1 MDARKIERLLLQPCP
16 VRCYGNI
23 GSTNTAAKA
32 WALEGAPHGAAVL
45 AENQL
50 AGHGRMGRSF
60 FSPPGGL
67 YMSIIL
73 DTGEIS
79 SGLVTTLAAVS
90 VFRSVKA
97 LTGKALQIKWVNDLL
112 FEGRKVCGILAQRL
126 SMQSHLDRVIVGIG
140 INTAPVIFPPEI
152 ADTAGTLARE
162 GESLDLQEL
171 AAGILNDILASLP
184 LCPRHM
190 DEYRANCMT
199 LGRQVQFVHENR
211 LRTGLAVG
219 TDLSGALLVD
229 TQEGSLC
236 LEAGEVSVRGTDGS
250 YY

>member
-1 MDARKIERLLLQPCP
+1 MDARKIERLLLYTCP
-16 VRCYGNI
+16 VRCYGDI

-45 AENQL
+45 AENQH
-50 AGHGRMGRSF
+50 AGHGRMGRRF

-67 YMSIIL
+67 YMSIVL
-73 DTGEIS
+73 DAGEIP

-90 VFRSVKA
+90 VLRSLQA

-112 FEGRKVCGILAQRL
+112 YEGRKVCGILAERL
-126 SMQSHLDRVIVGIG
+126 YMQPHLDRVVVGIG

-162 GESLDLQEL
+162 GESLDLEEL
-171 AAGILNDILASLP
+171 AAGILNDVLANLP

-190 DEYRANCMT
+190 DAYRASCVT
-199 LGRQVQFVHENR
+199 LGRQVQFVHEGR

-229 TQEGSLC
+229 TREGSLR